1 MKNVKLI
8 ILLYLLFCNISLIFA
23 QNSVFIEPKNRSQLK
38 IALIR
43 NRKVEQNINSTL
55 RLYKRFINLIC
66 NPEINTIKYGEF
78 VSDSTDN
85 IILSKSEIIICLRN
99 SFCWNIDSGLPK
111 IPRKIAR
118 KALLKRQE
126 KLTDEEWKI
135 LYYEQFYSVGYEAE
149 LIDKYECIQEIQ
161 INYKDKYIIHYEF
174 KYDCNNKLSIVNK
187 NTEKIEVTN
196 ANSL

>member
-1 MKNVKLI
+1 MKIEKLI
-8 ILLYLLFCNISLIFA
+8 LLTFLLYCSTSIYA
-23 QNSVFIEPKNRSQLK
+23 QDSVFLEPKNRDQLK
-38 IALIR
+38 IALTR
-43 NRKVEQNINSTL
+43 NKKVEQNINSTI
-55 RLYKRFINLIC
+55 RLNKRFINLIC
-66 NPEINTIKYGEF
+66 NPEINKIEYGEF

-85 IILSKSEIIICLRN
+85 IILNKSEVIICLRN
-99 SFCWNIDSGLPK
+99 SYCWNIDSGLPQ

-126 KLTDEEWKI
+126 KLTDEDWKI
-135 LYYEQFYSVGYEAE
+135 LYYEQFYSVGYKVE

-161 INYKDKYIIHYEF
+161 INYKDRYIIHFEF